1 MFGYLL
7 GLRKLL
13 IILITIII
21 SSIFVTFGL
30 IDGKDWVEL
39 LNVALPAFFATNVGE
54 HVLGF
59 IKDSLEEK
67 RKQKGSKDV

>member
-13 IILITIII
+13 IIMITIII
-21 SSIFVTFGL
+21 SSIFVIFGL
-30 IDGKDWVEL
+30 LGGKDWVEL

-59 IKDSLEEK
+59 IKDSMEAK
-67 RKQKGSKDV
+67 RKNGDKKDV